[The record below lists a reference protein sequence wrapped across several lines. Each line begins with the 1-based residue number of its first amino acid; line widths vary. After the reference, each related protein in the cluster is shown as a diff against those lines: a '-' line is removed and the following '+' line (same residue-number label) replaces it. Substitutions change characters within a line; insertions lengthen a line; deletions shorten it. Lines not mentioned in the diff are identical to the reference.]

1 MLFIWLMSDSI
12 ILDLYILKA
21 YLIFAP
27 RTWMDH
33 CSSIV
38 QLCRLHMHVYYIIL
52 ILDITY
58 NRFLSFLSF
67 IRIHVLLLAQKWQTN
82 DLNAKYRQ
90 EYVYLFVV
98 AKSILL
104 HIHLAYY
111 RNTTYCTYT
120 DLHHYVY
127 EESLHCVNQKGS
139 KMYYSII
146 GEEVMMMTV
155 HSFLELIYWTSL
167 FRITQGNAIRQRFL
181 WYMYYLF
188 RVHTIQLFLLRDTDI
203 LYLRKLHACLD

>member
-1 MLFIWLMSDSI
+1 M
-12 ILDLYILKA
+12 
-21 YLIFAP
+21 
-27 RTWMDH
+27 
-33 CSSIV
+33 
-38 QLCRLHMHVYYIIL
+38 Q
-52 ILDITY
+52 
-58 NRFLSFLSF
+58 NR
-67 IRIHVLLLAQKWQTN
+67 
-82 DLNAKYRQ
+82 
-90 EYVYLFVV
+90 YVYLFVV

-111 RNTTYCTYT
+111 RNATYCTYT

-139 KMYYSII
+139 KMYYNII

-181 WYMYYLF
+181 QYLYVLLIQSSYYATISLE
-188 RVHTIQLFLLRDTDI
+188 RHRHTILEKATCMSGLIQTLLVESSCVDQ
-203 LYLRKLHACLD
+203 